1 MPVTEFFDQLQAH
14 AKSNPNQ
21 LSVSDVQTA
30 ITYHT
35 LLSRVAARRD
45 YYLQQ
50 PDPVVLIDKPN
61 SIDWVI
67 DDLALLW
74 AGKVS
79 VPVPPFFTE
88 QQKQHLVQQT
98 LSSPQLPSMTAKITY
113 TSGTTGEPKGVC
125 LAAASQMETVKALAE
140 RLGAVKVKRHMVL
153 MPLAVLLENI
163 AGVYLSLWLGNEVV
177 LVGSETLGL
186 KGSSSLCAESFFA
199 ALRLYQPDSLILTPA
214 LLAAIVSGVEQGLLD
229 SQQFKLLAIG
239 GAKLPLPLESKA
251 LALGLPLVHGYG
263 LSEFCSVVALNSPD
277 RPVVASVGKPLPHAQ
292 VTIDEG
298 EVVVSGNCMLGYLGE
313 PDSWYPKRIR
323 TGDLGSWDA
332 EGNLRIGGRIKNIII
347 TAFGR
352 NVDPEWPEALLSL
365 QPNIRQAAIW
375 GSEELPITALLYSP
389 ENIDSVA
396 ARVKAVNQQLPDYAQ
411 IERYFL
417 ITEPFSQAN
426 QQLTGTG
433 RLRRQQIA
441 NDYSELLTL

>member
-1 MPVTEFFDQLQAH
+1 MQ
-14 AKSNPNQ
+14 
-21 LSVSDVQTA
+21 
-30 ITYHT
+30 
-35 LLSRVAARRD
+35 
-45 YYLQQ
+45 
-50 PDPVVLIDKPN
+50 
-61 SIDWVI
+61 
-67 DDLALLW
+67 
-74 AGKVS
+74 
-79 VPVPPFFTE
+79 
-88 QQKQHLVQQT
+88 
-98 LSSPQLPSMTAKITY
+98 
-113 TSGTTGEPKGVC
+113 
-125 LAAASQMETVKALAE
+125 
-140 RLGAVKVKRHMVL
+140 
-153 MPLAVLLENI
+153 
-163 AGVYLSLWLGNEVV
+163 
-177 LVGSETLGL
+177 
-186 KGSSSLCAESFFA
+186 SFFA

-313 PDSWYPKRIR
+313 PDFWYPKRIR

-375 GSEELPITALLYSP
+375 GSEELPITALLYSLKT
-389 ENIDSVA
+389 SA
-396 ARVKAVNQQLPDYAQ
+396 LLPLVLKRL
-411 IERYFL
+411 ISSFL
-417 ITEPFSQAN
+417 TTRKSSGIFLLLN
-426 QQLTGTG
+426 LF
-433 RLRRQQIA
+433 LRPT
-441 NDYSELLTL
+441 NS

>member
-1 MPVTEFFDQLQAH
+1 M
-14 AKSNPNQ
+14 
-21 LSVSDVQTA
+21 
-30 ITYHT
+30 
-35 LLSRVAARRD
+35 
-45 YYLQQ
+45 
-50 PDPVVLIDKPN
+50 
-61 SIDWVI
+61 
-67 DDLALLW
+67 
-74 AGKVS
+74 
-79 VPVPPFFTE
+79 
-88 QQKQHLVQQT
+88 
-98 LSSPQLPSMTAKITY
+98 
-113 TSGTTGEPKGVC
+113 
-125 LAAASQMETVKALAE
+125 
-140 RLGAVKVKRHMVL
+140 
-153 MPLAVLLENI
+153 
-163 AGVYLSLWLGNEVV
+163 
-177 LVGSETLGL
+177 
-186 KGSSSLCAESFFA
+186 
-199 ALRLYQPDSLILTPA
+199 
-214 LLAAIVSGVEQGLLD
+214 AAIVSGVEQGLLD

-292 VTIDEG
+292 VTIDES